1 MGGFW
6 LSYLAGAGVFLAAL
20 VGVVVVLAR
29 ISRLYLASVPGPD
42 TKLGP
47 SDQKPSLTGPGR
59 AAADL
64 VSSAIL
70 GLGILAML
78 FPLLLWWWL
87 HGSPERYMWIISGP
101 YPYDRLGGGPTQL
114 WIGAAAGGI
123 GLILF
128 LIGVLIRR
136 KYLMPG
142 GNSK

>member
-29 ISRLYLASVPGPD
+29 ISRLYLASVPGGGSEAG
-42 TKLGP
+42 TR
-47 SDQKPSLTGPGR
+47 SDPKR
-59 AAADL
+59 AIVDL